1 MDNLYAKTVNY
12 RPNID
17 NLEDLVINVDF
28 KLDSMDELKKF
39 LSDSHQ
45 ISFDALRDEQKRAC
59 GRKSLDMS
67 EKHEKAPLMTID
79 SLFLKDEHWLCTL
92 CGQR

>member
-28 KLDSMDELKKF
+28 KIETIDELKNF
-39 LSDSHQ
+39 LSESHQ
-45 ISFDALRDEQKRAC
+45 ISFDALRDEQKSAC
-59 GRKSLDMS
+59 SGARKS
-67 EKHEKAPLMTID
+67 
-79 SLFLKDEHWLCTL
+79 
-92 CGQR
+92 